1 MTIKL
6 FTVLILLL
14 VLGDS
19 ISTYLCLTQV
29 PGGQEANLLV
39 IPVINW
45 LGVGPAMW
53 VSGLARTAGALWLYQ
68 MADTGELRKGVVL
81 VGFTFV
87 IALTLFAN
95 ANNWEIWLNWRSM
108 ESHFN

>member
-1 MTIKL
+1 MTLKL
-6 FTVLILLL
+6 FTSLILLL
-14 VLGDS
+14 VAGDG

-29 PGGQEANLLV
+29 PGGQEANPLV
-39 IPVINW
+39 IPFINW

-53 VSGLARTAGALWLYQ
+53 LSGFGRSAGALWLYK
-68 MADTGELRKGVVL
+68 MAKTGEMRRWVVL

-95 ANNWEIWLNWRSM
+95 VNNWEIWLN
-108 ESHFN
+108 HG